1 MRIFKILLYRT
12 IIFLLKGTVLWI
24 HPVKILQTYKTSTKN
39 TQTRLQFVDNKHCCS
54 SRDMI
59 PRLANTLVSKNCFLI
74 AFKIWWFLRSHI
86 VKTIK
91 SLCVMS
97 FLCVKTKAVTT
108 PGFMAGWC
116 VGIAQTKTPVCRS
129 ASEIERIQKLQ
140 LLKHPDNYNLGPNL
154 LTLP

>member
-1 MRIFKILLYRT
+1 MRILKILLYRT

-24 HPVKILQTYKTSTKN
+24 NPVKILQTYKTNTMN
-39 TQTRLQFVDNKHCCS
+39 TQTRLQFVDNKQCCS

-97 FLCVKTKAVTT
+97 FLCVKTKAVYVVCT
-108 PGFMAGWC
+108 PHRGLWRGG
-116 VGIAQTKTPVCRS
+116 V
-129 ASEIERIQKLQ
+129 SESHR
-140 LLKHPDNYNLGPNL
+140 LKPQCAVLHLR
-154 LTLP
+154 